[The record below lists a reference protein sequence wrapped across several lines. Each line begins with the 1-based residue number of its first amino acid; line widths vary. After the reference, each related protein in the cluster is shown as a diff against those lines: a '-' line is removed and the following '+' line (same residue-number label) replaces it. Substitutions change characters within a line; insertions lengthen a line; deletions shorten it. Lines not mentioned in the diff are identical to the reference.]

1 MRQQEPSDANVLRT
15 PVKVEDLHFYHKA
28 DAIYQLTY
36 LFCQRFLPPYGDR
49 TVDQMVQAARSG
61 KQNIVEG
68 IEAGRTSSETELR
81 LLNVARSSLQELRE
95 DYEDYLKTR
104 GLTLWT
110 KDHARYHAMLE
121 YCRTHNSSDEYLP
134 YANRWDAE
142 AYSNALLTL
151 CHMTDRMLSSY
162 LEHLEKRFVREG
174 GIKERMYAVRTGYRQ
189 AQDQQLAKLQKE
201 RDRLQAE
208 VTRLQA
214 EVTASHK
221 VIAHLRSQI
230 EHLEH
235 SDER

>member
-1 MRQQEPSDANVLRT
+1 M
-15 PVKVEDLHFYHKA
+15 
-28 DAIYQLTY
+28 
-36 LFCQRFLPPYGDR
+36 
-49 TVDQMVQAARSG
+49 
-61 KQNIVEG
+61 
-68 IEAGRTSSETELR
+68 
-81 LLNVARSSLQELRE
+81 LQ
-95 DYEDYLKTR
+95 
-104 GLTLWT
+104 
-110 KDHARYHAMLE
+110 
-121 YCRTHNSSDEYLP
+121 YCRTHNSGEEYLS

-162 LEHLEKRFVREG
+162 LEHLEKQFVHEG

-189 AQDQQLAKLQKE
+189 AQDQQLVKLQKE

-214 EVTASHK
+214 EVAAGHK
-221 VIAHLRSQI
+221 EIAHLRSQI

>member
-15 PVKVEDLHFYHKA
+15 PVKVEDLHFYQKA

-68 IEAGRTSSETELR
+68 IEAGRTSSETEIR

-104 GLTLWT
+104 GLALWT
-110 KDHARYHAMLE
+110 KDHKRYPAMLQ
-121 YCRTHNSSDEYLP
+121 YCRMHNSGAEYLS
-134 YANRWDAE
+134 YAKRWDAE

-162 LEHLEKRFVREG
+162 LEHLEKRFIQEG

-189 AQDQQLAKLQKE
+189 AQDQQLAELQKE

-214 EVTASHK
+214 EVTAGHK
-221 VIAHLRSQI
+221 EIAHLRSQI
-230 EHLEH
+230 QHLEH